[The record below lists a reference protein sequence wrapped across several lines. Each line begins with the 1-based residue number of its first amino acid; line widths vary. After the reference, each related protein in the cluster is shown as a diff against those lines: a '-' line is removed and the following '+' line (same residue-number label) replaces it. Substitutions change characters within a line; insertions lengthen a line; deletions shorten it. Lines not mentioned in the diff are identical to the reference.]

1 MLTFQ
6 ALLLSSCTALL
17 GPEVS
22 HEKKLD
28 MLESTVG
35 VKLPS
40 DNTQVPVIDGV
51 YSLLAFF
58 GKLASCK
65 QLQRSFSDPVTQAG
79 VQSTCLF
86 T

>member
-1 MLTFQ
+1 ML
-6 ALLLSSCTALL
+6 ASRIALL
-17 GPEVS
+17 GPDVS

-40 DNTQVPVIDGV
+40 DDTQVPVIDGV

-58 GKLASCK
+58 GKLVPCK
-65 QLQRSFSDPVTQAG
+65 QLQKDFSDPVTKAG